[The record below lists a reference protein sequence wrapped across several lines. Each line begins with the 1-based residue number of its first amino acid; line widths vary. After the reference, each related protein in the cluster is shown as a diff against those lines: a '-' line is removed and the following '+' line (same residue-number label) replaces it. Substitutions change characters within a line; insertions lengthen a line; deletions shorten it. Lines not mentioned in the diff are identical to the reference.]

1 MKKIVLLTFL
11 VLLSSCDNLNKQKKQ
26 SDLNIKKE
34 SKIEMK
40 QEKRKDT
47 IYNYWALVLDTISD
61 KKEFVISNKKHQLE
75 IKTYSLNDSSIVRNL
90 SQDGESV
97 YLDHSHKMVSDF
109 KLLTDSIFSTK
120 EIDRTSFKKILDPDF
135 YTECNLFS
143 TEMDSIKGNV
153 IYLNSDLAVPDTD
166 NQWRVWYS
174 INIERDGLGELIIKE
189 ADYVGL

>member
-26 SDLNIKKE
+26 SDFNIKKQ

-40 QEKRKDT
+40 QEKDT
-47 IYNYWALVLDTISD
+47 IYNYWDLVLDTISD
-61 KKEFVISNKKHQLE
+61 KKEFVISNKKYQLE

-120 EIDRTSFKKILDPDF
+120 KIDRTSFEKILDSDF
-135 YTECNLFS
+135 YTECNLFL
-143 TEMDSIKGNV
+143 TEIDSIKGNV
-153 IYLNSDLAVPDTD
+153 IYLSSNLAVPDTG
-166 NQWRVWYS
+166 NQWRAWYS
-174 INIERDGLGELIIKE
+174 IKIEEDGLGELILKE

>member
-11 VLLSSCDNLNKQKKQ
+11 VLLSSCDNLNKQKKE
-26 SDLNIKKE
+26 SDFNIKKE
-34 SKIEMK
+34 SKVEVK
-40 QEKRKDT
+40 PEKRKDT

-61 KKEFVISNKKHQLE
+61 KKEFIISNKKHQFE

-109 KLLTDSIFSTK
+109 KLLIDSIIINK
-120 EIDRTSFKKILDPDF
+120 KIDRTNFEKILDTDF

-174 INIERDGLGELIIKE
+174 INIERDGLGGLIIKE